1 MKTKIYRLGRAEFLV
16 YRRSRGTFAQ
26 QSRNGCRIKWV
37 RFAADHPPGTM
48 GKGYPTAAKVVQ
60 RHGEYSATIAAILD
74 AHAQSKAKKQS

>member
-26 QSRNGCRIKWV
+26 QSRNGCRVKWV

-48 GKGYPTAAKVVQ
+48 QPTAMVVQ